1 LDERRE
7 IALGPWAITEER
19 VQQYLKAVGDTSSL
33 YFETG
38 LAPPLVLAAYAVGA
52 LLEKLS
58 LAPGA
63 IHTIQEVETLA
74 PISFGE
80 VISGTASLGRPKR
93 IGERQFISASF
104 ALVDGRG
111 GKVLTATSTVA
122 VPAPFQP
129 HQEES
134 RLAPGR

>member
-1 LDERRE
+1 M
-7 IALGPWAITEER
+7 TKER

-38 LAPPLVLAAYAVGA
+38 LAPPLALAAYAVGA

-58 LAPGA
+58 LPPGA

-80 VISGTASLGRPKR
+80 VISGTARLGRPR
-93 IGERQFISASF
+93 RMGDRQFISATF
-104 ALVDGRG
+104 ALVNGMG
-111 GKVLTATSTVA
+111 EKVLTATSTVA
-122 VPAPFQP
+122 VPALFQP
-129 HQEES
+129 HQEGS
-134 RLAPGR
+134 RLVPGR